1 MATRTEQQVEKQQG
15 NMREVDERLGLIS
28 EQLAVQGEQ
37 IRAILKILTA
47 EKDSDGPSLV
57 VLLGELILRLDGQT
71 RYLKEVAVAVRTLG
85 RELPNDLVEAIA
97 DNLGGLR
104 GSSTGEGHDGD
115 SRG

>member
-1 MATRTEQQVEKQQG
+1 MATRTEQRVEDQQG

-47 EKDSDGPSLV
+47 EKDSDGPGLV

-85 RELPNDLVEAIA
+85 RELPNDLVAAIG
-97 DNLGGLR
+97 DNLGGQH
-104 GSSTGEGHDGD
+104 GSGTDEGHDG
-115 SRG
+115 SNRG

>member
-1 MATRTEQQVEKQQG
+1 MATRTEQRVEDQQG
-15 NMREVDERLGLIS
+15 NMRQVDERLGLIS

-85 RELPNDLVEAIA
+85 RELPNDLVAAIGE
-97 DNLGGLR
+97 NLGVR
-104 GSSTGEGHDGD
+104 HGSGTDEGHDGS

>member
-1 MATRTEQQVEKQQG
+1 MATRTEQRVEDQQG

-37 IRAILKILTA
+37 VRAILKILTA
-47 EKDSDGPSLV
+47 EKDGDGPSLV

-71 RYLKEVAVAVRTLG
+71 RYLKEVAIAVRTLG
-85 RELPNDLVEAIA
+85 RELPNDLVAAIG
-97 DNLGGLR
+97 DNLGGRR
-104 GSSTGEGHDGD
+104 GNGTGEGHEEG

>member
-1 MATRTEQQVEKQQG
+1 MATTTEHRLEEQKR

-47 EKDSDGPSLV
+47 EKEGDGPSLV

-71 RYLKEVAVAVRTLG
+71 RHLKEVAVAVRTFG
-85 RELPNDLVEAIA
+85 QELPNDLVAAIS
-97 DNLGGLR
+97 DSLSGRRSDG
-104 GSSTGEGHDGD
+104 TGEGHDGG
-115 SRG
+115 SPG

>member
-1 MATRTEQQVEKQQG
+1 MATRTEQRVESQQE

-37 IRAILKILTA
+37 IRAILKLLTA

-85 RELPNDLVEAIA
+85 RELPNDLVAAIG
-97 DNLGGLR
+97 DNLGGR
-104 GSSTGEGHDGD
+104 HSSGTDEGHDG
-115 SRG
+115 SNRG

>member
-1 MATRTEQQVEKQQG
+1 MATTTEKRAEEQQG
-15 NMREVDERLGLIS
+15 NMREVDERLGLIA

-47 EKDSDGPSLV
+47 EKEGDGPSLV

-71 RYLKEVAVAVRTLG
+71 RYLKEVAIAVRTLG
-85 RELPNDLVEAIA
+85 QELPNELVAAIGN
-97 DNLGGLR
+97 NLSGRLGD
-104 GSSTGEGHDGD
+104 GTGEGHDGS

>member
-1 MATRTEQQVEKQQG
+1 MATKTEHRLEEQDG

-47 EKDSDGPSLV
+47 EKEGDGPSVV

-71 RYLKEVAVAVRTLG
+71 RYLKEVAIAVRTLG
-85 RELPNDLVEAIA
+85 QELPNDLVAAIS
-97 DNLGGLR
+97 DNLGARR
-104 GSSTGEGHDGD
+104 GNGTGEGHDGS

>member
-1 MATRTEQQVEKQQG
+1 MATRTEQRGEEQQG

-37 IRAILKILTA
+37 SRAILKILTA

-57 VLLGELILRLDGQT
+57 VLLGELILRLDGQN

-85 RELPNDLVEAIA
+85 RELPNDLVAAIG

-104 GSSTGEGHDGD
+104 SSGTGEGHDRN

>member
-1 MATRTEQQVEKQQG
+1 MATRTEQRVEDQQG

-85 RELPNDLVEAIA
+85 RELPNDLVAAIGE
-97 DNLGGLR
+97 NLGGR
-104 GSSTGEGHDGD
+104 HGSGRDEGHDG
-115 SRG
+115 SNRG

>member
-1 MATRTEQQVEKQQG
+1 MATRTEQRIEEQQG

-47 EKDSDGPSLV
+47 EKEGDGPNLV

-71 RYLKEVAVAVRTLG
+71 RYLKEVAIAVKTLG
-85 RELPNDLVEAIA
+85 QELPNELVAAIGN
-97 DNLGGLR
+97 NLNGRQSNG
-104 GSSTGEGHDGD
+104 TGEDHDGGR
-115 SRG
+115 RG

>member
-1 MATRTEQQVEKQQG
+1 MATRTEQRVEDQQG

-85 RELPNDLVEAIA
+85 RELPNDLVAAIG
-97 DNLGGLR
+97 DNLGGR
-104 GSSTGEGHDGD
+104 HDSGTDEGHNG
-115 SRG
+115 SNRG